1 MTARSA
7 GEEGAPLRAISTRA
21 QITAKGTQVT
31 GGELVAYA
39 DERGR
44 GAVGPAATGRRRPVS
59 RLPKASVLPPCTTVY
74 YMETTAREFNQNASK
89 ILAAA
94 EHGESI
100 TVTKNGR
107 PVAIL
112 SPVREADMP
121 VSAYPTDPMG
131 EDDEAPVFH
140 SESPV
145 DWSAGR
151 GDYLK
156 GFGA

>member
-1 MTARSA
+1 M
-7 GEEGAPLRAISTRA
+7 
-21 QITAKGTQVT
+21 
-31 GGELVAYA
+31 
-39 DERGR
+39 
-44 GAVGPAATGRRRPVS
+44 
-59 RLPKASVLPPCTTVY
+59 Y
-74 YMETTAREFNQNASK
+74 YMETTAREFNQNASR

-94 EHGESI
+94 ERGERI

-112 SPVREADMP
+112 SPVSDGEAAP
-121 VSAYPTDPMG
+121 VPPCPTDPMG

-140 SESPV
+140 SESPA

-151 GDYLK
+151 GTYLE